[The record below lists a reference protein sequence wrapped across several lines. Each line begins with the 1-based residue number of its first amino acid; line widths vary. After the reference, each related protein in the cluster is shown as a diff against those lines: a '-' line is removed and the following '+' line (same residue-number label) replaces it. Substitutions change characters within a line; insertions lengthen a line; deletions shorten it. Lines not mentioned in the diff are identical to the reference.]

1 MIHKKQ
7 THSGKTGEQ
16 ITFYRT
22 LISRWLLALGLIA
35 IVIAAISLTNKFS
48 KSEVKRTYESQGQSS
63 GKIINAASASDRVSR
78 VAITSNQGFDITGGS
93 ASSTQGVIQAYDPSV
108 GSRVYVTPPRASL
121 ITSQQTAVPR
131 KELEVNAEKVCG
143 FTGYQVQLGVFSSV
157 GNAKKLVRELEQQ
170 GIPARIMTRVQ
181 VGPFKTRA
189 EADAVI
195 KNLRALEYA
204 PLLESSSQK

>member
-1 MIHKKQ
+1 MMHKKQ
-7 THSGKTGEQ
+7 TYSGKTGEQ
-16 ITFYRT
+16 VTYHWR
-22 LISRWLLALGLIA
+22 LISRWLLALGLVV

-48 KSEVKRTYESQGQSS
+48 KSEMKRTYDSQGQSS
-63 GKIINAASASDRVSR
+63 GKIINAASSTHGVMSASDPA
-78 VAITSNQGFDITGGS
+78 VASC
-93 ASSTQGVIQAYDPSV
+93 
-108 GSRVYVTPPRASL
+108 VYVPPPGASL
-121 ITSQQTAVPR
+121 ITTQQTAFPR
-131 KELEVNAEKVCG
+131 KELQVNAEKVGG
-143 FTGYQVQLGVFSSV
+143 FTDYQVQLGVFSSV

-204 PLLESSSQK
+204 PLLESNTQK